1 MKEFCY
7 EHNPA
12 DYDQI
17 IYDIYEVILEY
28 SKPLDVLIKQFDPK
42 AKNAENIY
50 RIIFMHN
57 CKKARKIAE
66 KYS

>member
-12 DYDQI
+12 DQDQI
-17 IYDIYEVILEY
+17 IYDIYEVILDY

-57 CKKARKIAE
+57 FKKARKIAE